1 MAVTSGRYEQLIQDL
16 RAEVRPQREW
26 IERQGLLLIV
36 GHFLSGV
43 AAGTW
48 LFSLVFDF
56 RAGLAVAYAI
66 AAMSAAAHLGFLG
79 RPARFWKM
87 WHARSSWIARGFVGL
102 TLFLGGG
109 VLYLIPIFL
118 SASPWQSGSLIA
130 QAGYFLALAGMIL
143 LLFYKGFVY
152 SSSKGVPFWT
162 SPILPALY
170 LAYALRGGVAALL
183 VICSFNGI
191 NLDASALGLLELWIG
206 ISAAVMILF
215 YLGVMSGSSPIE
227 QYSVREL
234 LRGRAA
240 VSFYVG
246 TLLIGLGVPIGIGLT
261 GLGAPLSLGAVA
273 LVGLASVVGDFF
285 VKYSIAKAGIYRS
298 LTSSPHWRDKSA
310 AVAGVPPLSVKP

>member
-1 MAVTSGRYEQLIQDL
+1 MAISSGRYEQLIRDL

-48 LFSLVFDF
+48 LFSLIFGF
-56 RAGLAVAYAI
+56 HRGLAVAYLI
-66 AAMSAAAHLGFLG
+66 AALSGVAHLAFLG

-102 TLFLGGG
+102 ALFLAGGA
-109 VLYLIPIFL
+109 LYLIPIFF
-118 SASPWQSGSLIA
+118 SAAPWQSGSLIA
-130 QAGYFLALAGMIL
+130 QAGYYLALAGMIL
-143 LLFYKGFVY
+143 LLLYKGFVY

-170 LAYALRGGVAALL
+170 LAYALRGGAAALL
-183 VICSFNGI
+183 VIFSLNGVD
-191 NLDASALGLLELWIG
+191 LDASALGLLELWIG
-206 ISAAVMILF
+206 VSAAVMMLF
-215 YLGVMSGSSPIE
+215 YLGVMSGSNPIE

-246 TLLIGLGVPIGIGLT
+246 TLLIGLGVPIGIGLV
-261 GLGAPLSLGAVA
+261 GLRSPLSLAAVA
-273 LVGLASVVGDFF
+273 TIGLASVVGDFF

-298 LTSSPHWRDKSA
+298 LTAPRA
-310 AVAGVPPLSVKP
+310 

>member
-1 MAVTSGRYEQLIQDL
+1 MAISSGRYEQLIRDL

-48 LFSLVFDF
+48 LFSLIFGF
-56 RAGLAVAYAI
+56 HRGLAVAYLI
-66 AAMSAAAHLGFLG
+66 AALSGVAHLAFLG

-102 TLFLGGG
+102 ALFLAGGA
-109 VLYLIPIFL
+109 LYLIPIFF
-118 SASPWQSGSLIA
+118 SAAPWQSGSLIA
-130 QAGYFLALAGMIL
+130 QAGYYLALAGMIL
-143 LLFYKGFVY
+143 LLLYKGFVY

-170 LAYALRGGVAALL
+170 LAYALRGGAATLL
-183 VICSFNGI
+183 VIFSLNGVD
-191 NLDASALGLLELWIG
+191 LDASALGLLELWIG
-206 ISAAVMILF
+206 VSAAVMMLF
-215 YLGVMSGSSPIE
+215 YLGVMSGSNPIE

-246 TLLIGLGVPIGIGLT
+246 TLLIGLGVPIGIGLV
-261 GLGAPLSLGAVA
+261 GLRSPLSLAAVA
-273 LVGLASVVGDFF
+273 TIGLASVVGDFF

-298 LTSSPHWRDKSA
+298 LTAPRA
-310 AVAGVPPLSVKP
+310 

>member
-1 MAVTSGRYEQLIQDL
+1 MAITSGRYEQLIRDL
-16 RAEVRPQREW
+16 RADVRPQREW

-48 LFSLVFDF
+48 LFSLAFNF
-56 RAGLAVAYAI
+56 PSGLAVAYCV
-66 AAMSAAAHLGFLG
+66 AALSGAAHLAFLG

-130 QAGYFLALAGMIL
+130 QAGYYLALAGMIL
-143 LLFYKGFVY
+143 LLLYKGFVY

-170 LAYALRGGVAALL
+170 LAYALRGGAATLL
-183 VICSFNGI
+183 VIFSFNGVD
-191 NLDASALGLLELWIG
+191 LDASALGLLELWIG

-215 YLGVMSGSSPIE
+215 YLGVMSGSNPIE

-240 VSFYVG
+240 VSFYIG
-246 TLLIGLGVPIGIGLT
+246 TLLIGLGVPIGIGLV
-261 GLGAPLSLGAVA
+261 GLRSPLSLAAVA
-273 LVGLASVVGDFF
+273 TIGLASVVGDFF
-285 VKYSIAKAGIYRS
+285 VKYSIAKAGVYRS
-298 LTSSPHWRDKSA
+298 LNDAKFLRSETSKTSR
-310 AVAGVPPLSVKP
+310 